1 MDLLQQ
7 LAAIILPVL
16 VVPMIGY
23 IWAKSGNT
31 FDNRFVTQLVT
42 NIGTPALVA
51 DALTRIHVETSALV
65 EMAGLT
71 ALCFAGFLLL
81 GLIVLKVMKL
91 PAHSY
96 LPALVFPNTGNMGLP
111 LALFA
116 FGNEGLAFAVVFF
129 AISITAQFTIGVSLA
144 SGSFS
149 VMRLLRMPL
158 IYAVIFALLV
168 LSFGWHLP
176 LYVSN
181 TLQLLGGVTIPLMLL
196 ALGVSLAQLRVTRL
210 PRNLLLSVTRL
221 GGGVAIGF
229 LVGRFIG
236 TSELATGVLMIQSA
250 MPVAVF
256 NYLFAQ
262 YYSREPADVASMVVI
277 TTALSFVTLP
287 ILLYFV
293 I

>member
-16 VVPMIGY
+16 VVPGIGY
-23 IWAKSGNT
+23 IWARSGNP

-42 NIGTPALVA
+42 NIGTPALAA
-51 DALTRIHVETSALV
+51 DALTRIHMDTGALA

-71 ALCFAGFLLL
+71 ALCFAGFLAIGVVTLRL
-81 GLIVLKVMKL
+81 MRL
-91 PAHSY
+91 PHHSY
-96 LPALVFPNTGNMGLP
+96 LPALIFPNTGNMGLP

-129 AISITAQFTIGVSLA
+129 AISITAQFTIGMSLA

-149 VMRLLRMPL
+149 PMRLIKMPL
-158 IYAVIFALLV
+158 IYAIIFALTALY
-168 LSFGWHLP
+168 FGWKLP
-176 LYVSN
+176 AYVSN
-181 TLQLLGGVTIPLMLL
+181 TLQLLSGVTIPLMLL

-210 PRNLLLSVTRL
+210 PRNLLLSTVRL
-221 GGGVAIGF
+221 GGGAAVGF
-229 LVGRFIG
+229 AVGHFIG
-236 TSELATGVLMIQSA
+236 ASDLATGVLMIQST

-262 YYSREPADVASMVVI
+262 YYNREPADVASMVVI

-287 ILLYFV
+287 LLLYFV
-293 I
+293 L

>member
-16 VVPMIGY
+16 AVPAIGY
-23 IWAKSGNT
+23 IWARSGNS

-42 NIGTPALVA
+42 NIGTPALAA
-51 DALTRIHVETSALV
+51 DALTRIRVETGALV
-65 EMAGLT
+65 QMAGLT
-71 ALCFAGFLLL
+71 AICFAGFLIL

-91 PAHSY
+91 PNHSY
-96 LPALVFPNTGNMGLP
+96 LPALMFPNTGNMGLP

-116 FGNEGLAFAVVFF
+116 FGNEGLAFAVVYF
-129 AISITAQFTIGVSLA
+129 AISITSQFTIGMALA

-149 VMRLLRMPL
+149 LTRLLRMPL
-158 IYAVIFALLV
+158 IYAIVFALIV
-168 LSFGWHLP
+168 LSFGWQLP
-176 LYVSN
+176 AYVSN

-210 PRNLLLSVTRL
+210 PRNLFLSIIRL
-221 GGGVAIGF
+221 GGGAVIGF
-229 LVGRFIG
+229 AVGHFVG
-236 TSELATGVLMIQSA
+236 ASELATGVLMIQSA

-262 YYSREPADVASMVVI
+262 YYNREPADVASMVVI

-287 ILLYFV
+287 LLLYFV
-293 I
+293 L

>member
-16 VVPMIGY
+16 VVPAIGF
-23 IWAKSGNT
+23 IWARSGNT

-42 NIGTPALVA
+42 NIGTPALAA
-51 DALTRIHVETSALV
+51 DALTRIRVDTGALV

-71 ALCFAGFLLL
+71 ALCFAGFIVL
-81 GLIVLKVMKL
+81 GLIVLKIMRL
-91 PAHSY
+91 PNHSY
-96 LPALVFPNTGNMGLP
+96 LPALIFPNTGNMGLP

-129 AISITAQFTIGVSLA
+129 AISITSQFTIGMSLA

-149 VMRLLRMPL
+149 FIRLARMPL
-158 IYAVIFALLV
+158 IYAIIFALVV
-168 LSFGWHLP
+168 LSFGWQLP
-176 LYVSN
+176 AYVSN
-181 TLQLLGGVTIPLMLL
+181 TLQLLGGLTIPLMLL

-210 PRNLLLSVTRL
+210 PRNLLLSVVRL
-221 GGGVAIGF
+221 GGGALIGF
-229 LVGRFIG
+229 SVGHFVG
-236 TSELATGVLMIQSA
+236 ASDLATGVLMIQST

-287 ILLYFV
+287 VLLYF
-293 I
+293 IL

>member
-16 VVPMIGY
+16 VVPAIGF
-23 IWAKSGNT
+23 IWARSGNS

-42 NIGTPALVA
+42 NIGTPALAA
-51 DALTRIHVETSALV
+51 DALTRIRVETGALIQ
-65 EMAGLT
+65 MAGLT

-81 GLIVLKVMKL
+81 GLIVLRVMKL
-91 PAHSY
+91 PNHSY
-96 LPALVFPNTGNMGLP
+96 LPALMFPNTGNMGLP

-116 FGNEGLAFAVVFF
+116 FGDEGLAFAVVYF
-129 AISITAQFTIGVSLA
+129 AISITSQFTIGMALA
-144 SGSFS
+144 SGNFS
-149 VMRLLRMPL
+149 VTRLLRMPL
-158 IYAVIFALLV
+158 IYAIIFALVV

-176 LYVSN
+176 AYIGN
-181 TLQLLGGVTIPLMLL
+181 TLQLLSGVTIPLMLL

-210 PRNLLLSVTRL
+210 PRNLFLSVVRL
-221 GGGVAIGF
+221 GGGAAIGF
-229 LVGRFIG
+229 AVGHLVGA
-236 TSELATGVLMIQSA
+236 SDLATGVLMIQST

-262 YYSREPADVASMVVI
+262 YYNREPADVASMVVI

-287 ILLYFV
+287 LLLYFV
-293 I
+293 L

>member
-16 VVPMIGY
+16 AVPAIGF
-23 IWAKSGNT
+23 IWARSGNS

-42 NIGTPALVA
+42 NIGTPALAA
-51 DALTRIHVETSALV
+51 DALTRIRVETGALV
-65 EMAGLT
+65 QMAGLT
-71 ALCFAGFLLL
+71 AICFAGFLLL

-91 PAHSY
+91 PNHSY
-96 LPALVFPNTGNMGLP
+96 LPALMFPNTGNMGLP

-116 FGNEGLAFAVVFF
+116 FGDEGLAFAVVYF
-129 AISITAQFTIGVSLA
+129 AISITSQFTIGMTLA

-149 VMRLLRMPL
+149 LSRLLRMPL
-158 IYAVIFALLV
+158 IYAIVFALIV
-168 LSFGWHLP
+168 LSFGWQLP
-176 LYVSN
+176 AYIGN

-210 PRNLLLSVTRL
+210 PRNLFLSIIRL
-221 GGGVAIGF
+221 GGGAAIGF
-229 LVGRFIG
+229 AVGHFVG
-236 TSELATGVLMIQSA
+236 ASELATGVLMIQSA

-262 YYSREPADVASMVVI
+262 YYNREPADVASMVVI

-287 ILLYFV
+287 LLLYFV
-293 I
+293 L

>member
-16 VVPMIGY
+16 AVPAIGY
-23 IWAKSGNT
+23 IWARSGNS

-42 NIGTPALVA
+42 NIGTPALAA
-51 DALTRIHVETSALV
+51 DALTRIRVETGALV
-65 EMAGLT
+65 QMAGLT

-81 GLIVLKVMKL
+81 GLVVLKAMKL
-91 PAHSY
+91 PNHSY
-96 LPALVFPNTGNMGLP
+96 LPALMFPNTGNMGLP

-116 FGNEGLAFAVVFF
+116 FGNEGLAFAVVYF
-129 AISITAQFTIGVSLA
+129 AISITSQFTIGMALA

-149 VMRLLRMPL
+149 ISRLLRMPL
-158 IYAVIFALLV
+158 IYAIIFALIV
-168 LSFGWHLP
+168 LSFGWQLP
-176 LYVSN
+176 AYIGN

-210 PRNLLLSVTRL
+210 PRNLLLSIVRL
-221 GGGVAIGF
+221 GGGAAIGF
-229 LVGRFIG
+229 AVGHFIG
-236 TSELATGVLMIQSA
+236 ASDLAIGVLMIQST

-262 YYSREPADVASMVVI
+262 YYNREPADVASMVVI

-287 ILLYFV
+287 LLLYFV
-293 I
+293 L

>member
-16 VVPMIGY
+16 VVPAIGF
-23 IWAKSGNT
+23 IWARSGNT

-42 NIGTPALVA
+42 NIGTPALAA
-51 DALTRIHVETSALV
+51 DALTRIRVDTGALV

-71 ALCFAGFLLL
+71 ALCFAGFIIL
-81 GLIVLKVMKL
+81 GLVVLKIMRL
-91 PAHSY
+91 PNHSY
-96 LPALVFPNTGNMGLP
+96 LPALIFPNTGNMGLP

-129 AISITAQFTIGVSLA
+129 AISITSQFTLGMSLA

-149 VMRLLRMPL
+149 VTRLLRMPL
-158 IYAVIFALLV
+158 IYAIIFALVV
-168 LSFGWHLP
+168 LSFGWQLP
-176 LYVSN
+176 VYVSN
-181 TLQLLGGVTIPLMLL
+181 TLQLLGGLTIPLMLL

-210 PRNLLLSVTRL
+210 PRNLLLSIVRL
-221 GGGVAIGF
+221 GGGALIGF
-229 LVGRFIG
+229 SVGHFVG
-236 TSELATGVLMIQSA
+236 ASDLATGVLMIQST

-287 ILLYFV
+287 VLLYF
-293 I
+293 IL

>member
-16 VVPMIGY
+16 VVPAIGF
-23 IWAKSGNT
+23 IWARSGNN

-42 NIGTPALVA
+42 NIGTPALAA
-51 DALTRIHVETSALV
+51 DALTRIRVETGALIQ
-65 EMAGLT
+65 MAGLT
-71 ALCFAGFLLL
+71 ALCFAGFLIL
-81 GLIVLKVMKL
+81 GLIVLKLMKL
-91 PAHSY
+91 PNHSY
-96 LPALVFPNTGNMGLP
+96 LPALMFPNTGNMGLP

-116 FGNEGLAFAVVFF
+116 FGNEGLAFAVVYF
-129 AISITAQFTIGVSLA
+129 AISITSQFTIGMALA
-144 SGSFS
+144 SGNFS
-149 VMRLLRMPL
+149 VTRLLRMPL
-158 IYAVIFALLV
+158 IYAIIFALVV

-176 LYVSN
+176 AYIGN

-210 PRNLLLSVTRL
+210 PRNLFLSIVRL
-221 GGGVAIGF
+221 GGGAAIGF
-229 LVGRFIG
+229 LVGHLVG
-236 TSELATGVLMIQSA
+236 ASDLATGVLMIQST

-262 YYSREPADVASMVVI
+262 YYNREPADVASMVVI

-287 ILLYFV
+287 LLLYFV
-293 I
+293 L

>member
-16 VVPMIGY
+16 VVPAIGF
-23 IWAKSGNT
+23 IWARSGNA

-42 NIGTPALVA
+42 NIGTPALAA
-51 DALTRIHVETSALV
+51 DALTRIRVETGALI
-65 EMAGLT
+65 EMAGFT
-71 ALCFAGFLLL
+71 ALCFAGFLIL
-81 GLIVLKVMKL
+81 GLAVLKAMRL
-91 PAHSY
+91 PNHSY
-96 LPALVFPNTGNMGLP
+96 LPALIFPNTGNMGLP

-116 FGNEGLAFAVVFF
+116 FGDEGLAFAVVFF
-129 AISITAQFTIGVSLA
+129 AISITAQFTIGMSLA

-149 VMRLLRMPL
+149 IGRLLRMPL
-158 IYAVIFALLV
+158 IYAVIFALIV
-168 LSFGWHLP
+168 LSFGWQLP
-176 LYVSN
+176 AYIGN

-210 PRNLLLSVTRL
+210 PRNLLLSMVRL
-221 GGGVAIGF
+221 GGGALIGFAIGHF
-229 LVGRFIG
+229 VGA
-236 TSELATGVLMIQSA
+236 SDLATGVLVIQST

-262 YYSREPADVASMVVI
+262 YYNREPADVASMVVI

-287 ILLYFV
+287 LLLYFV
-293 I
+293 L

>member
-7 LAAIILPVL
+7 LTAIILPVL
-16 VVPMIGY
+16 AVPAIGF
-23 IWAKSGNT
+23 IWARSGNP

-42 NIGTPALVA
+42 NIGTPALAA
-51 DALTRIHVETSALV
+51 DALTRIQLETGALV

-71 ALCFAGFLLL
+71 ALCFAGFLIM
-81 GLIVLKVMKL
+81 GIVTLRLMRL
-91 PAHSY
+91 PHHSY
-96 LPALVFPNTGNMGLP
+96 LPALIFPNTGNMGLP

-129 AISITAQFTIGVSLA
+129 AISITAQFTIGMSLA

-149 VMRLLRMPL
+149 IARLLKMPL
-158 IYAVIFALLV
+158 IYAIVFALVV
-168 LSFGWHLP
+168 LSFGWQLP
-176 LYVSN
+176 PYLSN

-210 PRNLLLSVTRL
+210 TRNLLLSVVRL
-221 GGGVAIGF
+221 GGGAAVGFAIGHF
-229 LVGRFIG
+229 VG
-236 TSELATGVLMIQSA
+236 TSELATGVLMIQST

-262 YYSREPADVASMVVI
+262 YYNREPADIASMVVI

-287 ILLYFV
+287 LLLYV
-293 I
+293 IL

>member
-16 VVPMIGY
+16 VVPAIGF
-23 IWAKSGNT
+23 IWARSGNP

-42 NIGTPALVA
+42 NIGTPALAA
-51 DALTRIHVETSALV
+51 DALTRIHLETGALV
-65 EMAGLT
+65 QMAGLT
-71 ALCFAGFLLL
+71 AMCFAGFLVI
-81 GLIVLKVMKL
+81 GIVTLRIMRL
-91 PAHSY
+91 PHHSY
-96 LPALVFPNTGNMGLP
+96 LPALIFPNTGNMGLP

-129 AISITAQFTIGVSLA
+129 AISITAQFTIGMSLA

-149 VMRLLRMPL
+149 PMRLVKMPL
-158 IYAVIFALLV
+158 IYAIIFALLV
-168 LSFGWHLP
+168 LSFGWKLP
-176 LYVSN
+176 AYISN
-181 TLQLLGGVTIPLMLL
+181 TLQLLSGVTIPLMLL

-210 PRNLLLSVTRL
+210 PRNLLLSLVRL
-221 GGGVAIGF
+221 GGGAAVGF
-229 LVGRFIG
+229 AVGRFIG
-236 TSELATGVLMIQSA
+236 ASDLATGVLMIQST

-262 YYSREPADVASMVVI
+262 YYNREPADVASMVVI

-287 ILLYFV
+287 LLLYFV
-293 I
+293 L

>member
-1 MDLLQQ
+1 MELLQQ

-16 VVPMIGY
+16 VVPMIGF

-42 NIGTPALVA
+42 NIGTPALAA

-65 EMAGLT
+65 TMAGLT

-81 GLIVLKVMKL
+81 GLIILKLMKL

-129 AISITAQFTIGVSLA
+129 AISITAQFTIGISLA

-149 VMRLLRMPL
+149 VTRLLRMPL

-168 LSFGWHLP
+168 LSFGWRLP

-221 GGGVAIGF
+221 GGGVAIGV
-229 LVGRFIG
+229 LVGRFVG
-236 TSELATGVLMIQSA
+236 ASELATGVLMIQSA

-262 YYSREPADVASMVVI
+262 YYNREPADVASMVVI

-293 I
+293 L